1 MAPSSSQL
9 SGLASRR
16 PKRGRSHEPPPALPQ
31 VTLCAEN
38 AREAFENVEILKLR
52 RAPYYTEEM
61 AMQAEDVIEKLKAAK
76 RAPRSRSQRN
86 VSKESLDN
94 ASERE
99 HAHPAKVVLR
109 NLGMRLRL
117 LSYFQPS
124 VEEKNVASVQ
134 LIMARRELHRQ
145 PTSGSLAR
153 ERQAPLLP

>member
-134 LIMARRELHRQ
+134 LIMARRELHRLL
-145 PTSGSLAR
+145 LAHVSV
-153 ERQAPLLP
+153 